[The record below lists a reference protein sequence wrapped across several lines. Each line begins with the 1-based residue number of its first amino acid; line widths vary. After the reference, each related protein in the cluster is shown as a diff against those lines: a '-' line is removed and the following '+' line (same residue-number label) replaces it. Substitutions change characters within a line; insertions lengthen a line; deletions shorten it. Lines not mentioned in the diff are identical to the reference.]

1 MTSKNLF
8 FKLIWQDFK
17 KRIWCPILI
26 FLVYFLGLELR
37 LLNYFDRMER
47 YPSDYNYTIKHYLAN
62 EFFSPAQNYTV
73 TYLTIIVG
81 VVCALSG
88 YAYLHSRKQL
98 DTYHSMPVKR
108 EALFMSRYVSGFL
121 MFLVPVIMH
130 TLICMLLGVANGA
143 ISVHGVVN
151 AIGFLGVQILF
162 FLLLYSITIIA
173 VCLTGNMIIS
183 ILGCCVLA
191 GYSSIITYVGH
202 FLYNKFFHTYLGASS
217 EQALAFSP
225 IGMILKLHWYAEE
238 YHEKNSGFSY
248 RCILPYSLVIL
259 LVIVVFT
266 LVGVWLYKMRS
277 TEAAGKPIAFSIT
290 EPFIKA
296 IVVIPVSIYSGL
308 LIQEFANSNS
318 FGWFIFGIIFGFLVI
333 ALVMEIIFRLDIKC
347 AFYHWKQLI
356 FNGSCLILIVV
367 VFKYDVL
374 GYNTYVPSEKELSGC
389 AVSINGLMNID
400 LEERAPKYGYKYI
413 SALDYRFEHMNV
425 IDNPSAM
432 ALARRAAADNLQY
445 TEYDYYEGIEDS
457 PEFQE
462 IQEKEKGYREIAFQ
476 YTKKNGKKVCRQYV
490 IDISDEET
498 LGLLA
503 EVFMDSDYKLG
514 AFPILTNGWKK
525 EYSYVDCDSNDFS
538 GSVKLSAE
546 RQAKLFEVY
555 QSELLDLTL
564 DEVMNEIPMGNVTFR
579 LKGFAMN
586 EYGGYEEG
594 YKIYPSFVATIEL
607 LKEYGFDY
615 TKDLTAE
622 QAKEIRVSKYC
633 EDLADADG
641 VAETAMAEKVYSTT
655 RTNEVVLEY
664 TDAKSKA
671 AILASVINREL
682 LSGVSYYF
690 DMDESDEEVIAYY
703 NDNGID
709 ESNYY
714 CFSKANKP
722 EFIDADIDKE
732 IEEMKKELIAE

>member
-8 FKLIWQDFK
+8 FKLIWQDFR

-26 FLVYFLGLELR
+26 FLVYFLGMELR
-37 LLNYFDRMER
+37 LLNYIDRMER

-73 TYLTIIVG
+73 TYLTIVVG

-88 YAYLHSRKQL
+88 YAYLHSKKQL

-108 EALFMSRYVSGFL
+108 ENLFFARYVSGFL
-121 MFLVPVIMH
+121 MFLIPMIMH
-130 TLICMLLGVANGA
+130 TLICMLLSVANGA
-143 ISVHGVVN
+143 FSGHGVVN
-151 AIGFLGVQILF
+151 AIGFLGVQILC
-162 FLLLYSITIIA
+162 FLLLYCITIIS

-191 GYSSIITYVGH
+191 GYSSIIAYLGH
-202 FLYNKFFHTYLGASS
+202 FLYNKFFHTYLSSDS
-217 EQALAFSP
+217 EQTLAFSP

-238 YHEKNSGFSY
+238 YHEKNAGFSY
-248 RCILPYSLVIL
+248 QCILLYSLVIL
-259 LVIVVFT
+259 LVIVIFT
-266 LVGVWLYKMRS
+266 LVGVWLYKKRA
-277 TEAAGKPIAFSIT
+277 TEVAGKSIAFSIT

-296 IVVIPVSIYSGL
+296 LVVIPVSIYSGL
-308 LIQEFANSNS
+308 LIQEFTNSNS
-318 FGWFIFGIIFGFLVI
+318 FGWFIFGIVFGFLVI

-347 AFYHWKQLI
+347 AFHHWKQLI
-356 FNGSCLILIVV
+356 FNGACLILIVV
-367 VFKYDVL
+367 VLKYDVL
-374 GYNTYVPSEKELSGC
+374 GYNTYVPSEKELTGC

-400 LEERAPKYGYKYI
+400 VEERTTKYGYQYT

-425 IDNPSAM
+425 IDNPSVM
-432 ALARRAAADNLQY
+432 ALARKAAADNLQY
-445 TEYDYYEGIEDS
+445 TKYDYYEGIEES

-462 IQEKEKGYREIAFQ
+462 IQEKEEGYREIAFQ

-490 IDISDEET
+490 IDVSDEDT

-503 EVFMDSDYKLG
+503 EVFADSDYKLG
-514 AFPILTNGWKK
+514 AFPVLANGWKK
-525 EYSYVDCDSNDFS
+525 VYSQVDCDSNDFS
-538 GSVKLSAE
+538 GTVKLSPE

-564 DEVMNEIPMGNVTFR
+564 DEVMNEIPIGNITFL
-579 LKGFAMN
+579 LKGYAMN

-615 TKDLTAE
+615 TKDLTTE
-622 QAKEIRVSKYC
+622 QTKEIRVSKYC
-633 EDLADADG
+633 EDLIDSEVG
-641 VAETAMAEKVYSTT
+641 VETATAERVYSTA
-655 RTNEVVLEY
+655 RTNEVVIKY
-664 TDAKSKA
+664 TDVESKE
-671 AILASVINREL
+671 AILASAINREL

-690 DMDESDEEVIAYY
+690 DMDDSDEEVIAYY
-703 NDNGID
+703 DDNGID

-722 EFIDADIDKE
+722 DFIDADIEKE
-732 IEEMKKELIAE
+732 KEEMKKEMMAE